1 MGPFTCLEGDG
12 YKRSYSLMIEGRP
25 ADSHYYTQ
33 FSSNG
38 SQKNVE
44 SLKTSTDVSDYQ
56 IISSQVQQALPH
68 GEGKQW
74 LTNGRIFIGDFYH
87 RRMNSGK
94 LYEMQADNTY
104 TLYNVKYDAQKDWDN
119 GITPSN

>member
-1 MGPFTCLEGDG
+1 
-12 YKRSYSLMIEGRP
+12 MIEGRP

-33 FSSNG
+33 FFSNG
-38 SQKNVE
+38 ITRNIE

-56 IISSQVQQALPH
+56 FISSQMQQALPH

-74 LTNGRIFIGDFYH
+74 LTNGRIFIGDFY
-87 RRMNSGK
+87 RMRMNSGK

-104 TLYNVKYDAQKDWDN
+104 TLYNVKYEAQKDCDN
-119 GITPSN
+119 KIYPND